1 MDYIQIVTWN
11 DYGEGTMIELT
22 REFGYTFLTLLQ
34 EKLGVKHNQADLEQV
49 TKICHQRKYNSA
61 NATRLDQLEQEFYTL
76 VNLKPNNA

>member
-11 DYGEGTMIELT
+11 DYGEVTMIEPT

-49 TKICHQRKYNSA
+49 TKIFHQRKYTYVIPLMLQDLINLNRNSI
-61 NATRLDQLEQEFYTL
+61 LW
-76 VNLKPNNA
+76 